1 MSILERSNLPPPPAW
16 SKPRSDRLRVIT
28 AGRVGN
34 MDARLGT
41 SGFDVVAVAETE
53 DALIDAV
60 SAGEADAI
68 LVEADLCDSL
78 ERVRDLAPD
87 ALLIVVGDHTPAGAL
102 GRIEPGVSGTVMAGL
117 LHALVAEG
125 VGAAAVWGFVP
136 ALGRR
141 GVLQVPQR
149 ISGWLLSAKADLVR
163 EYAAN
168 AFRDHAELVT
178 AASTVA
184 VTISASLVL
193 AVGAARTHERLHER
207 SERVHVP
214 ASAVERAPQY
224 PTDAVFLTTPTPA
237 YGPSGNEDEPSGRLG
252 PNRGESRAD
261 GRSVGEIANAG
272 ADDLGEIANA
282 GADDL
287 GESEDAGDDGE
298 SEDADELGEI
308 ANAGDDGV
316 GESEDAGDDGVGE
329 SEDAGD
335 DGESK
340 GESHGDDGR
349 QGREPR
355 RRSRQGRPG
364 GRRSRQG
371 RPGGRRSRQGRPGGR
386 RSRQGRPGR
395 RRSRQGRPG
404 RRPERRGRSGRRPE
418 RRRRP
423 GRRPER
429 RRRPGRRRAGRRGGY
444 CDGPHDLGVESS
456 DWSRPDVLASGHVLR
471 GDGAAPRSTP
481 RRARPPSPRRAAPR
495 PMLPDFERAD
505 RIGEFWGYSES
516 RAFAELPIDC
526 EEDRTLRAVLVG
538 MLREAD

>member
-1 MSILERSNLPPPPAW
+1 MSILERSNLPPPPAG
-16 SKPRSDRLRVIT
+16 SKPRNDRLRVIT

-193 AVGAARTHERLHER
+193 AVSAARTNERLHER

-237 YGPSGNEDEPSGRLG
+237 HGPSGNEDELGGRLG
-252 PNRGESRAD
+252 PNGSESRAD
-261 GRSVGEIANAG
+261 GRSVGEDANAG

-308 ANAGDDGV
+308 ANAGDNEL
-316 GESEDAGDDGVGE
+316 GESEDADDGVGE

-340 GESHGDDGR
+340 GENPGDDHGKGD
-349 QGREPR
+349 QDGDE
-355 RRSRQGRPG
+355 SDG
-364 GRRSRQG
+364 GDQDGDQSD
-371 RPGGRRSRQGRPGGR
+371 GGDQ
-386 RSRQGRPGR
+386 
-395 RRSRQGRPG
+395 
-404 RRPERRGRSGRRPE
+404 
-418 RRRRP
+418 
-423 GRRPER
+423 
-429 RRRPGRRRAGRRGGY
+429 
-444 CDGPHDLGVESS
+444 DGDEDGDEDGV
-456 DWSRPDVLASGHVLR
+456 
-471 GDGAAPRSTP
+471 GDTATALTTS
-481 RRARPPSPRRAAPR
+481 ALSPATGVA
-495 PMLPDFERAD
+495 LT
-505 RIGEFWGYSES
+505 Y
-516 RAFAELPIDC
+516 
-526 EEDRTLRAVLVG
+526 
-538 MLREAD
+538 